1 MSLNRSVYAPSDVL
15 NAPALLYAGQGQPLT
30 PYFVQV
36 ANNTSFTI
44 PTSAITWSITANGT
58 GTCTV
63 NGVAMSGAI
72 SLSGS
77 GPLFTPITIAD
88 TTDNVYVS
96 YTLNNV
102 VYNVPGN
109 Y

>member
-1 MSLNRSVYAPSDVL
+1 MSLNNANYAPSSVL
-15 NAPALLYAGQGQPLT
+15 NAPALLYAGYGQPLT

-36 ANNTSFTI
+36 TNGTSFTI
-44 PTSAITWSITANGT
+44 PTSAITWSITANGS

-63 NGVAMSGAI
+63 NGVAMSGPI

-88 TTDNVYVS
+88 TTDNVYVA

-102 VYNVPGN
+102 IYNTPS
-109 Y
+109 YY